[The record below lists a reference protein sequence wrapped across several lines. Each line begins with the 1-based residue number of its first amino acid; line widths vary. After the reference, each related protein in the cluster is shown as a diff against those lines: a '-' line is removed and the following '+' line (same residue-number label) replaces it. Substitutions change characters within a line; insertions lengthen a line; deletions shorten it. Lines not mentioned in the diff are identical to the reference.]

1 MHNRYQYR
9 RLLLRVIILLCAV
22 TGIAKQ
28 APAQTFTEFPIPT
41 AGISLGGITAGPDG
55 ALWFA
60 EASTSKIG
68 RITTAGVITE
78 FPTPTAGSPLG
89 DITQGPDGAL
99 WFTESGGF
107 GKIGRITTDGV

>member
-1 MHNRYQYR
+1 VWLWECFAFFAVLCWGYHMHNRYQYR

-68 RITTAGVITE
+68 RITTAGVVTE
-78 FPTPTAGSPLG
+78 FPTPTTGSPLVF
-89 DITQGPDGAL
+89 
-99 WFTESGGF
+99 WH
-107 GKIGRITTDGV
+107 